1 MQIPGQSQEESR
13 KLELEKLE
21 KQKAEIDKNARSLVR
36 LELQGGLGFM
46 VIQTAW
52 FMRLTFWD
60 LSWDVMEPICFF
72 VTSIYF
78 IMGYAFFLRTSKEPT
93 FEGFFQNH
101 LRTKQRKLMERNN
114 FDLTRYNE
122 LRRAFYL
129 KEVVI
134 DSPGKIKLQAIN

>member
-93 FEGFFQNH
+93 FEGFFQNR

>member
-72 VTSIYF
+72 VTSVYF

-93 FEGFFQNH
+93 FEGFFQNR